1 LLSGHLMVV
10 HPFCVCDHT
19 LINWTLVH

>member
-1 LLSGHLMVV
+1 MHPLLI
-10 HPFCVCDHT
+10 CDHT